1 MAIPRKAIV
10 GEKVGMTQLWDETGK
25 VVPVTMLR
33 VPPLRV
39 VRVKTAEKD
48 GYNAVQ
54 VTFGNVRNQA
64 NMTKP
69 VLGQFKAADVEP
81 GKRMLELR
89 IEDVS
94 AFEPGQEVGLDV
106 LEEGERVDVTAI
118 SKGKG
123 HAGVMKRHNF
133 KGQGAS
139 HGNHAK
145 HRTPGS
151 IGACATPSRVFKG
164 IKMAGRM
171 GGQKVTTLGLRVV
184 KTDIDANVVLIKGAI
199 PGPKGGT
206 VVIRNAV
213 KGGSK

>member
-1 MAIPRKAIV
+1 
-10 GEKVGMTQLWDETGK
+10 MTQLWDDNGK

-33 VPPLRV
+33 VPQLRV

-54 VTFGNVRNQA
+54 VTFGAVKNAA
-64 NMTKP
+64 NLTKP
-69 VLGQFKAADVEP
+69 MLGQFKKADVEP
-81 GKRMLELR
+81 GKKLLELR
-89 IEDVS
+89 LEDVS
-94 AFEPGQEVGLDV
+94 AYEVGQEVGLDI
-106 LEEGERVDVTAI
+106 LSEGERVDVTAI

-133 KGQGAS
+133 KGQGAA

-171 GGQKVTTLGLRVV
+171 GGEKVTTLGLKVV
-184 KTDIDANVVLIKGAI
+184 KADMDASVVLIKGAV

-213 KGGSK
+213 KEAK

>member
-1 MAIPRKAIV
+1 
-10 GEKVGMTQLWDETGK
+10 MTQLWDENGK

-39 VRVKTAEKD
+39 VQVKTSDKD

-54 VTFGNVRNQA
+54 VTYGTVSNETKVS
-64 NMTKP
+64 KP
-69 VLGQFKAADVEP
+69 VLGQFKKADVEV
-81 GKRMLELR
+81 GKKLLELR
-89 IEDVS
+89 LEDVS
-94 AFEPGQEVGLDV
+94 AYEIGQEVGLDV

-133 KGQGAS
+133 RGQGAA

-164 IKMAGRM
+164 VRMAGRM
-171 GGQKVTTLGLRVV
+171 GGEKVTTLGLSVV
-184 KTDIDANVVLIKGAI
+184 KTDADAQIILVKGSV

-206 VVIRNAV
+206 VVIRNAA
-213 KGGSK
+213 KGAK